1 MERLQKVMA
10 QAGIASRRK
19 SEELITTGHVQVN
32 GEVVKELGTKVDQND
47 AIQVD
52 GSPIMRENYVYYLLY
67 KPRGVVSTAHDD
79 KGRKTVVDILKDVD
93 ERIYPVGR
101 LDYDT
106 SGLLLM
112 TNDGTLANQLMHPK
126 YRIDKT
132 YVAKVKG
139 IPTNE
144 GLEQLRHGLLVD
156 GHKTAPAKTK
166 IISTEHRRNTAI
178 MQLTIHEGHNHQ
190 VKNMLAAIGVPV
202 EKLRRDSYGPLTL
215 EGMTSGDYRELKPA
229 ELATLREAIAQQ
241 ATHKRTRSHHRSK

>member
-19 SEELITTGHVQVN
+19 SETLIASGHVKVN
-32 GEVVKELGTKVDQND
+32 GEVIKELGTKVGPED

-52 GSPIMRENYVYYLLY
+52 GVAIQQEQFVYYLLY

-79 KGRKTVVDILKDVD
+79 KGRTTVVDLFQDVTQ
-93 ERIYPVGR
+93 RIYPVGR

-112 TNDGTLANQLMHPK
+112 TNDGELANQLMHPK
-126 YRIDKT
+126 YKVDKT

-144 GLEQLRHGLLVD
+144 ALEQMRHGLVVD
-156 GHKTAPAKTK
+156 GHKTAPARSKVLSVDK
-166 IISTEHRRNTAI
+166 RKQTAI
-178 MQLTIHEGHNHQ
+178 IQLTIHEGHNHQ
-190 VKNMLAAIGVPV
+190 VKNMLKAIGTPV
-202 EKLRRDSYGPLTL
+202 EKLRRDSYGPLDL
-215 EGMTSGDYRELKPA
+215 LGMTSGDYRELK
-229 ELATLREAIAQQ
+229 ATEITALREAVTEQ
-241 ATHKRTRSHHRSK
+241 RVPRRR